1 MGLSVEKIT
10 TFFAYWLAVG
20 LAYFGA
26 MSPEKLAL
34 YVGSAC
40 AIFTALTNYWFKR
53 KTYRYLNMFND
64 GLSYMG
70 VVESVTLPKLTRKLE
85 KYRGG
90 GMPGAVSVDLGLDD
104 DALSLEWTL
113 GGLPDIELWAQ
124 YASPGAD
131 SVPLR
136 FTGSYQRDDTG
147 AISAV
152 EVVMR
157 GRHKEYDGGENKQG
171 ESGTTK
177 MATECAYYQLTIDG
191 KEVIEIDVINMVL
204 KVDGVDRMAEHRKV
218 IGL

>member
-1 MGLSVEKIT
+1 MAL
-10 TFFAYWLAVG
+10 
-20 LAYFGA
+20 
-26 MSPEKLAL
+26 PRKL
-34 YVGSAC
+34 
-40 AIFTALTNYWFKR
+40 K
-53 KTYRYLNMFND
+53 YLNMFND

-90 GMPGAVSVDLGLDD
+90 GMPGAVSIDLGLDD

-113 GGLPDIELWAQ
+113 GGLPDVELWAQ

-136 FTGSYQRDDTG
+136 FTGSFQRDDTG

-157 GRHKEYDGGENKQG
+157 
-171 ESGTTK
+171 
-177 MATECAYYQLTIDG
+177 
-191 KEVIEIDVINMVL
+191 
-204 KVDGVDRMAEHRKV
+204 
-218 IGL
+218 